1 MEFLYECVEE
11 TIEQI
16 IPEELDYLEKYDR
29 ITNYINNYLSLPD
42 TKVDLLIKLLHR
54 NKGRLSKNKRQ
65 KEFDDITDEE
75 ISSIEENFQSIFKI
89 NKRKSNKS

>member
-1 MEFLYECVEE
+1 MEE

-29 ITNYINNYLSLPD
+29 VTKYINNNLSLPD
-42 TKVDLLIKLLHR
+42 TKVDLLIKLL
-54 NKGRLSKNKRQ
+54 NQNNGSLSKNKRQ

-75 ISSIEENFQSIFKI
+75 ISSIEENFRSIFEI
-89 NKRKSNKS
+89 SKRKSNKT